1 MFTVSTIIT
10 FEILTCLFEF
20 RTFFIVHQSLA
31 TTQLSILRLVQKF
44 NNTGSV
50 DDLAEHRVT
59 IRHQSRYVRI
69 IQPRDRNLQ
78 VRAIARWH
86 GKPISDQTIRNRL
99 REEGFRAR

>member
-1 MFTVSTIIT
+1 MNF
-10 FEILTCLFEF
+10 
-20 RTFFIVHQSLA
+20 VHFLQYTRDLA
-31 TTQLSILRLVQKF
+31 TTHLSKLRLVQKF

-78 VRAIARWH
+78 VRAIAHYLMGRH
-86 GKPISDQTIRNRL
+86 GKPISDQTVRNRL
-99 REEGFRAR
+99 REEGFRVR